1 MSNER
6 GPSHAVMEGRGAYNK
21 HARLPADGAALTLP
35 LLEKAIKEVGLCS
48 GEQPIV
54 IADCGS
60 SQGKK
65 FASRHDPLS
74 GSLLGFSC
82 CSMVTCTA
90 CLVGELTC
98 VLARAEIGS
107 SPIARTRRPLHQP
120 ALRRVVFWSSPF
132 RVLRHS
138 RRAGAPA
145 CRSWS
150 MPASGQPS

>member
-21 HARLPADGAALTLP
+21 HARLPADGAAPYAPFARKGDQRGRP
-35 LLEKAIKEVGLCS
+35 LLGRPTHRHCRLRILS
-48 GEQPIV
+48 
-54 IADCGS
+54 
-60 SQGKK
+60 GKK

-74 GSLLGFSC
+74 GSLLGFSFR
-82 CSMVTCTA
+82 SMVTCTA
-90 CLVGELTC
+90 CLAAELTC

-145 CRSWS
+145 CR
-150 MPASGQPS
+150 

>member
-1 MSNER
+1 MQSFRSAHIAVRCSFRSLRRISQMSNER
-6 GPSHAVMEGRGAYNK
+6 GPSHAVMESRGAYNK

-90 CLVGELTC
+90 C
-98 VLARAEIGS
+98 
-107 SPIARTRRPLHQP
+107 
-120 ALRRVVFWSSPF
+120 
-132 RVLRHS
+132 
-138 RRAGAPA
+138 
-145 CRSWS
+145 
-150 MPASGQPS
+150 